1 MSQSMDGIPKVGCIY
16 KVKPNKG
23 LDATA
28 LRAAFLPK
36 LLSINDLGRAGRR
49 NYLII
54 KGLQQKE
61 KKVKKKCFFSCNL
74 PKNFLYLYHDNDKAK
89 PKLH

>member
-1 MSQSMDGIPKVGCIY
+1 MSNKKM
-16 KVKPNKG
+16 PNKR
-23 LDATA
+23 LDPPPP
-28 LRAAFLPK
+28 RDAFLPK
-36 LLSINDLGRAGRR
+36 LLNINDLGRAGRR

-54 KGLQQKE
+54 KDLQRKE

-74 PKNFLYLYHDNDKAK
+74 PKNFLYLYHDNDKTK